1 MPETKHE
8 NGGPRPAKLPE
19 LIYEST
25 VMFFVWAIRPDVL
38 TKSLLKGVRNANGIS
53 V

>member
-8 NGGPRPAKLPE
+8 NRSPRPRELPE
-19 LIYEST
+19 LIYEAP
-25 VMFFVWAIRPDVL
+25 MIFFVWAIRPDGL
-38 TKSLLKGVRNANGIS
+38 TKSLLKGDRNANGIS